1 MEWAKESEIPE
12 IETFAAKLFQDM
24 EAVVAAMVTPYSAL
38 Q

>member
-12 IETFAAKLFQDM
+12 IEAFTPKLFQDM
-24 EAVVAAMVTPYSAL
+24 EAVAAAMVTPYS